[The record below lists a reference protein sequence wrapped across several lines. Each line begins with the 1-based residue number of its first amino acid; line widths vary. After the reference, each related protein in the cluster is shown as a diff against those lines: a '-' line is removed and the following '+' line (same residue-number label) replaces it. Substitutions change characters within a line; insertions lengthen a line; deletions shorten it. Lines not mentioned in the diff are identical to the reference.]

1 MQQIHKRKKTSRCSL
16 DFGESI
22 DANHGQDRQRSSSP
36 RISRGRKWEAPP
48 WRGPVQYTAVSRHGE
63 RIEFLMAS
71 VYSHERRQ
79 KVRAKQKGRQ
89 RDVRGEERERYRGAV
104 VDPIVLSDGF
114 GGIVD
119 THGII
124 RGILITGNPTK
135 HPYHPPM
142 LSLYVIRC
150 TPHRWNIELALND
163 FEIIV
168 ALSLLFIRKNIHY
181 IFHENILPFR
191 WWKIGGLYFDVVV
204 FFFFFFKIIARSFT
218 FSRCVF
224 V

>member
-1 MQQIHKRKKTSRCSL
+1 MVVAGYRKYTEKKEEKKRNPPSRPV
-16 DFGESI
+16 DFGESV
-22 DANHGQDRQRSSSP
+22 DANRGQDRRRSSSP

-71 VYSHERRQ
+71 VYSHERRR
-79 KVRAKQKGRQ
+79 KVREKQYGLTRGVKG
-89 RDVRGEERERYRGAV
+89 ERYRSAV
-104 VDPIVLSDGF
+104 VAPIVLSDGF

-142 LSLYVIRC
+142 LSPCAIRC
-150 TPHRWNIELALND
+150 VHPLDGI
-163 FEIIV
+163 
-168 ALSLLFIRKNIHY
+168 S
-181 IFHENILPFR
+181 
-191 WWKIGGLYFDVVV
+191 
-204 FFFFFFKIIARSFT
+204 S
-218 FSRCVF
+218 
-224 V
+224 

>member
-1 MQQIHKRKKTSRCSL
+1 M
-16 DFGESI
+16 
-22 DANHGQDRQRSSSP
+22 
-36 RISRGRKWEAPP
+36 
-48 WRGPVQYTAVSRHGE
+48 
-63 RIEFLMAS
+63 
-71 VYSHERRQ
+71 
-79 KVRAKQKGRQ
+79 
-89 RDVRGEERERYRGAV
+89 
-104 VDPIVLSDGF
+104 DPIVLSDGF

-150 TPHRWNIELALND
+150 TPHRWNIELVLND

-168 ALSLLFIRKNIHY
+168 ALSLLFIRKNIRY
-181 IFHENILPFR
+181 IFYENILPFR
-191 WWKIGGLYFDVVV
+191 WLKIDGLYFDVVV
-204 FFFFFFKIIARSFT
+204 FFFKIIARSFT
-218 FSRCVF
+218 FSHCVY

>member
-1 MQQIHKRKKTSRCSL
+1 M
-16 DFGESI
+16 
-22 DANHGQDRQRSSSP
+22 
-36 RISRGRKWEAPP
+36 
-48 WRGPVQYTAVSRHGE
+48 
-63 RIEFLMAS
+63 
-71 VYSHERRQ
+71 
-79 KVRAKQKGRQ
+79 
-89 RDVRGEERERYRGAV
+89 
-104 VDPIVLSDGF
+104 DPIVLSDGF

-150 TPHRWNIELALND
+150 TPHRWNIELAPND

-168 ALSLLFIRKNIHY
+168 LHFHFFLLGKIYIISFMRIFFLFVGKRSMDCISMSLFLF
-181 IFHENILPFR
+181 FS
-191 WWKIGGLYFDVVV
+191 
-204 FFFFFFKIIARSFT
+204 FFKIIARSFT
-218 FSRCVF
+218 FSHCVY